1 MRQWM
6 LALMI
11 VVLVTASA
19 MADSTV
25 VLKDGRRV
33 TGQVMES
40 GDSVGVVTDEGLRMF
55 KRSEVASIELDAF
68 GQASSEERAAYR
80 RAEKEALQSSRPAEA
95 VAVWEK
101 YLKELGPQAT
111 LRQEAEAQLASW
123 HTAAREGKVVW
134 AGKVVTLA
142 ERELSKTRAG
152 ELLSRAAELYGRGE
166 DKMAADVLREALS
179 HWPDHPGALFYAALI
194 YQKRQNPSAAAARYY
209 AVLASL
215 PDHVPTLNNLAAL
228 ECTRRQYRQGVPLI
242 VRAAEL
248 APDRV
253 VVGDN
258 AYRAL
263 LLVEGA
269 CDCNYTDEAIKGRL
283 RLLAAQAEAAMR
295 EQGMAR
301 WGTSWVTA
309 ETHAQYTAK
318 NQTID
323 DQLLAMAD
331 AVKKLDDEMTVLKA
345 RRDELERLR
354 RTAPTARD
362 LVYDGDG
369 DGLPDR
375 VYPPNVLT
383 RDKVDLMLADC
394 EAMLSVKQKNRADQ
408 IRAAEHLR
416 RSRIAPPQ
424 DLTFVLVEHPGEELL
439 DGWSVDDPET
449 PLLPSLAGP
458 TTAAELIM
466 AIRSGRAVILADD
479 GTFLG
484 RLSSE
489 ATDPLGILN
498 AQGVFGGEVSDT
510 SLMNGRSPYADA
522 AGEMSVNNA
531 AALRPPRL
539 VYEGRTLAFVTVN
552 PQMRPRVSL
561 ADVLAVLRSR

>member
-1 MRQWM
+1 MRQLV
-6 LALMI
+6 LAAVW
-11 VVLVTASA
+11 VVLPAAVAL
-19 MADSTV
+19 ADSTV

-40 GDSVGVVTDEGLRMF
+40 GESVGVVTDEGLQMF
-55 KRSEVASIELDAF
+55 PRSEVASIELDAF
-68 GQASSEERAAYR
+68 GKASPEERAAFR

-101 YLKELGPQAT
+101 YLKELGPQAA
-111 LRQEAEAQLASW
+111 LRQEAETQLASW
-123 HTAAREGKVVW
+123 HAAAREGKVVW

-142 ERELSKTRAG
+142 ERELSKARAG
-152 ELLSRAAELYGRGE
+152 ELLSQSVELYGRGE
-166 DKMAADVLREALS
+166 DKKAADALREALS
-179 HWPDHPGALFYAALI
+179 HWPDHPGALFYTALI

-209 AVLASL
+209 AVLAAL

-248 APDRV
+248 APDAV
-253 VVGDN
+253 VVNDN
-258 AYRAL
+258 AYRAH

-269 CDCNYTDEAIKGRL
+269 CDCNYTDEAMKGRL
-283 RLLAAQAEAAMR
+283 RLMATQAESAMR
-295 EQGMAR
+295 GQGMAR

-309 ETHAQYTAK
+309 ETHAQYAAK
-318 NQTID
+318 NQAIE

-331 AVKKLDDEMTVLKA
+331 TVKQLDDEMTVLKA

-354 RTAPTARD
+354 RTAPTAHD
-362 LVYDGDG
+362 LAYDGDG
-369 DGLPDR
+369 DGFPDR

-394 EAMLSVKQKNRADQ
+394 EAMLAVKQRNRTDQ
-408 IRAAEHLR
+408 IRAAERLR
-416 RSRIAPPQ
+416 SSRMVPPR

-439 DGWSVDDPET
+439 DGWSADDPET

-466 AIRSGRAVILADD
+466 AIRSGRAVVLADD

-484 RLSSE
+484 RISSE

-498 AQGVFGGEVSDT
+498 AQGPFGGDASGT

-522 AGEMSVNNA
+522 AGDMSVNNVA
-531 AALRPPRL
+531 ASRPPRL

-552 PQMRPRVSL
+552 PQVRPRVSL
-561 ADVLAVLRSR
+561 ADVLAVLRGR